1 MGTRCLAHISGKM
14 RMHFIKILPGDKVT
28 IELSPYDLSRG
39 RIIFQG
45 EIETVK
51 VRASVKKICDKCK
64 VVKRKGVIRVI
75 CENPKHKQ
83 RQG

>member
-1 MGTRCLAHISGKM
+1 M
-14 RMHFIKILPGDKVT
+14 
-28 IELSPYDLSRG
+28 
-39 RIIFQG
+39 
-45 EIETVK
+45 K

-64 VVKRKGVIRVI
+64 VVKRKGKLYVI

>member
-1 MGTRCLAHISGKM
+1 MIWQEDALHTDWKDNIM
-14 RMHFIKILPGDKVT
+14 
-28 IELSPYDLSRG
+28 
-39 RIIFQG
+39 
-45 EIETVK
+45 K

-64 VVKRKGVIRVI
+64 IIKRKGRVAVI